1 MLPRILHT
9 IAPAFTRPAYAPAG
23 KTVRLTTVQTGDKP
37 NSSYCLDGKQNIYRD
52 YFTQR
57 LIAEQF
63 AKAMGG
69 DATWS

>member
-1 MLPRILHT
+1 MLPKILHT
-9 IAPAFTRPAYAPAG
+9 YYCVTTTYSPTG
-23 KTVRLTTVQTGDKP
+23 KTVRLTVVQTGDKP
-37 NSSYCLDGKQNIYRD
+37 NSSYCLDGKQNI

>member
-9 IAPAFTRPAYAPAG
+9 YYCVTTTYSPTG

-57 LIAEQF
+57 LIAERF
-63 AKAMGG
+63 AKPMGG
-69 DATWS
+69 DTPWT

>member
-9 IAPAFTRPAYAPAG
+9 YYCVTTTYSPTG

-52 YFTQR
+52 YFTS
-57 LIAEQF
+57 
-63 AKAMGG
+63 G
-69 DATWS
+69 

>member
-1 MLPRILHT
+1 MLPKILHT
-9 IAPAFTRPAYAPAG
+9 YYCVTTTYSPTG

-69 DATWS
+69 NVTWS